1 MKEFYLYSE
10 KKIHNIIKEMFL
22 NFKIHSISA
31 EQIKQNNLK
40 NQNLLLIL
48 EGELLKNLS
57 RSFFSN
63 NNIVIFYETNKVLD
77 NKLYSNVRFFTK
89 HININKFI
97 DEVTTYFAGNVSD
110 FGDIKILGEK
120 IINKNTQK
128 EIFLTTLEKD
138 ILIALIEKKQAERNF
153 LLEGVLKIKKDTETK
168 TIESHLTR
176 IRNKLLK
183 IKSKLKIISKG
194 ERFYLEP

>member
-57 RSFFSN
+57 RSLFFN

-77 NKLYSNVRFFTK
+77 NKLYSNVKFFTK

-97 DEVTTYFAGNVSD
+97 DEVTTYFDGNVSD

>member
-97 DEVTTYFAGNVSD
+97 DEVTTYFDGNVSD

>member
-22 NFKIHSISA
+22 NFKIHFISA

-57 RSFFSN
+57 RSFFFN

-77 NKLYSNVRFFTK
+77 NNLYSNVKYFTK

-97 DEVTTYFAGNVSD
+97 DEVTTYFDGNVSD